1 MKLINLVAASAAVLA
16 CGLCFAD
23 PSAGQ
28 VSPSSSNPSAGQVN
42 PSAGN
47 PSAGQTNPSSGSTIP
62 PVNSSGPGAGGTD
75 TDDSM
80 DSSD

>member
-1 MKLINLVAASAAVLA
+1 MKCVKLVAIASVAVLMSGLSFASVKLIDDAN
-16 CGLCFAD
+16 

-28 VSPSSSNPSAGQVN
+28 ANPSAGQVN
-42 PSAGN
+42 PSAGQAN
-47 PSAGQTNPSSGSTIP
+47 PSAGSTVP
-62 PVNSSGPGAGGTD
+62 PVNSSAGRSGTD